1 MIIGGTPMRFNY
13 KDYERAFP
21 RQEKPKPRQ
30 DPEDSMVE
38 EIEKKP
44 VEEKEVEDGAGTDG
58 KSDTE

>member
-1 MIIGGTPMRFNY
+1 MRFNY

-21 RQEKPKPRQ
+21 RQEKPTPRQ

-44 VEEKEVEDGAGTDG
+44 VEEKKEVADGTGADG
-58 KSDTE
+58 ESDTE